1 VFRGTVEPTARIA
14 VGFLFTY
21 SAPQSIVSTTARF
34 DKTRK
39 KAGHT
44 FIPLCLWG
52 ASANPVFLE
61 MPRSSDCC
69 HTG

>member
-1 VFRGTVEPTARIA
+1 LAKAKYTEWRNLPVLELLKPPENDLVFRGTVEPTARTA

-21 SAPQSIVSTTARF
+21 SAPE
-34 DKTRK
+34 
-39 KAGHT
+39 H
-44 FIPLCLWG
+44 
-52 ASANPVFLE
+52 VFLE